1 MVTRVAVVGAGSWGT
16 TVAAIASQRATT
28 ALWARRKE
36 LADEI
41 NVVHRNGDYLS
52 DHTLPP
58 ALAATSSLEEA
69 LDSAELVLMAV
80 PSHGFREV
88 LARAE
93 PFIADA
99 TPVISLA
106 KGVEQG
112 SLKRMTEVIA
122 EVAPGRPRGVLT
134 GPNFAPEIMAGLP
147 AATVVAIDEDDVAGD
162 LQELLC
168 TDALRVY
175 TNPDVVGCEVAGAIK
190 NVMAIAAGMADGMRL
205 GDNARAAL
213 ITRGLHE
220 MARLGIA
227 LGGQPLTFSGLA
239 GLGDLVATCVSG
251 HSRNR
256 YVGGELGKSRTTDD
270 ILSDMNMVAE
280 GVKSSLAVLDLAGGV
295 GVEMPITEQ
304 VVDVLYRDK
313 KAADAVASLMR
324 REAKPEL
331 DGITPPGS

>member
-1 MVTRVAVVGAGSWGT
+1 MVGAGSWGT

-52 DHTLPP
+52 DHTLPQ

-88 LARAE
+88 LARSE
-93 PFIADA
+93 PFIAES
-99 TPVISLA
+99 TPIISLA

-122 EVAPGRPRGVLT
+122 EVAPRRPRGVLT

-147 AATVVAIDEDDVAGD
+147 AATVVALDEDDVADD
-162 LQELLC
+162 LQNLLC

-175 TNPDVVGCEVAGAIK
+175 TNPDVVGCEVAGASK

-239 GLGDLVATCVSG
+239 GLGDLVATCVSR

-270 ILSDMNMVAE
+270 IVSDMTMVAE
-280 GVKSSLAVLDLAGGV
+280 GVKSSLAVLDLAQRV
-295 GVEMPITEQ
+295 GVEMPIAEQ
-304 VVDVLYRDK
+304 VVDVLYRGK
-313 KAADAVASLMR
+313 KAADALASLMR

-331 DGITPPGS
+331 DGIAPTS

>member
-1 MVTRVAVVGAGSWGT
+1 
-16 TVAAIASQRATT
+16 VAAIASVRATT
-28 ALWARRKE
+28 VLWCRRKE

-41 NVVHRNGDYLS
+41 NVEHRNGDYLS
-52 DHTLPP
+52 GHLLPEQ
-58 ALAATSSLEEA
+58 LVATGSLEEA
-69 LDSAELVLMAV
+69 LDSADLVLMAV

-93 PFIADA
+93 PFMAPG
-99 TPVISLA
+99 TPIISLA

-122 EVAPGRPRGVLT
+122 EVAPGRPGGVVT

-147 AATVVAIDEDDVAGD
+147 AASVVALEDDGVAAD
-162 LQELLC
+162 LQDLLC

-175 TNPDVVGCEVAGAIK
+175 TNPDVVGCEVAGATK

-220 MARLGIA
+220 MARLGVA

-239 GLGDLVATCVSG
+239 GLGDLVATCSSR

-256 YVGGELGKSRTTDD
+256 YVGEELGKTRTTED
-270 ILSDMNMVAE
+270 IVSDMSMVAE
-280 GVKSSLAVLDLAGGV
+280 GVRSSLAVLDLAGTV

-304 VVDVLYRDK
+304 VVAVLHLGK
-313 KAADAVASLMR
+313 KAADAIVSLMR
-324 REAKPEL
+324 REARPEL
-331 DGITPPGS
+331 DDLGGA

>member
-1 MVTRVAVVGAGSWGT
+1 MGAGSWGT
-16 TVAAIASQRATT
+16 TIAAIASQRAST

-41 NVVHRNGDYLS
+41 NVVHRNGEYLGQ
-52 DHTLPP
+52 HVLPDD
-58 ALAATSSLEEA
+58 LTATSSLEEA
-69 LDSAELVLMAV
+69 LDSAALVLMAV

-88 LARAE
+88 LVRAE
-93 PFIADA
+93 PFIGSG
-99 TPVISLA
+99 TPIISLA

-147 AATVVAIDEDDVAGD
+147 AATVVALHEDDVAGD
-162 LQELLC
+162 LQDLLC

-175 TNPDVVGCEVAGAIK
+175 TNTDVVGCEVAGAVK
-190 NVMAIAAGMADGMRL
+190 NVMAIGAGMADGMRL

-256 YVGGELGKSRTTDD
+256 YVGGELGKSRTTDE
-270 ILSDMNMVAE
+270 IVSHMTMVAE
-280 GVKSSLAVLDLAGGV
+280 GVKSSLAVMDLAARV
-295 GVEMPITEQ
+295 DVEMPIAEQ
-304 VVDVLYRDK
+304 VVDVLYGGK
-313 KAADAVASLMR
+313 PAADAVASLMR
-324 REAKPEL
+324 REARPEL
-331 DGITPPGS
+331 DDIT